1 MDVSPFDDKL
11 LITGGGD
18 NTIKLWDLRNMKT
31 KVHSFENHSDE
42 VIKVEFSPF
51 NTAIFGSS
59 SKDRRINIW
68 DISKCGMENKE
79 V

>member
-1 MDVSPFDDKL
+1 
-11 LITGGGD
+11 
-18 NTIKLWDLRNMKT
+18 MKT
-31 KVHSFENHSDE
+31 KVHSFENHTDE